1 MDIEYR
7 TRYNLEF
14 DAVASPVTASLLRY
28 IDGHDFL
35 WRYGNFGTG
44 YIHNTFCIEDMF
56 PFSVSINHE
65 ISYIN
70 ISKYGAFNIMYKE
83 SPNNKDRFNNCH
95 SGRYQGVSNLI
106 EQLFEK
112 GVFV

>member
-14 DAVASPVTASLLRY
+14 DAVPSPVTASLLKY

-35 WRYGNFGTG
+35 WRYGNFGKG
-44 YIHNTFCIEDMF
+44 YIHNTFRTEDIF
-56 PFSVSINHE
+56 PFIVSINHE
-65 ISYIN
+65 VSYLN
-70 ISKYGAFNIMYKE
+70 ISKYGSFNVMYKE
-83 SPNNKDRFNNCH
+83 SPNNKNRFNNYH
-95 SGRYQGVSNLI
+95 SGRYQDGSNLI